1 MFSEIS
7 ELETIREQKS
17 RLSARER
24 ELTTPVLSDVGFIST
39 IYEWFKDLLKD
50 REKSR
55 RLLFEDREKFV
66 FIILRLYSIES
77 LAGGRIANGVRE
89 AIAQVLG
96 LKSHNSVSNFSRKL
110 AFRYKNYREFRKDGD
125 FLYGEIENRLK
136 YFQKENNRI

>member
-66 FIILRLYSIES
+66 FIILRLYSIE
-77 LAGGRIANGVRE
+77 
-89 AIAQVLG
+89 VLP
-96 LKSHNSVSNFSRKL
+96 VV
-110 AFRYKNYREFRKDGD
+110 A
-125 FLYGEIENRLK
+125 
-136 YFQKENNRI
+136 

>member
-66 FIILRLYSIES
+66 FIILE
-77 LAGGRIANGVRE
+77 GKDE
-89 AIAQVLG
+89 
-96 LKSHNSVSNFSRKL
+96 KSNNIWNF
-110 AFRYKNYREFRKDGD
+110 
-125 FLYGEIENRLK
+125 
-136 YFQKENNRI
+136 

>member
-1 MFSEIS
+1 M
-7 ELETIREQKS
+7 
-17 RLSARER
+17 
-24 ELTTPVLSDVGFIST
+24 
-39 IYEWFKDLLKD
+39 
-50 REKSR
+50 
-55 RLLFEDREKFV
+55 

-110 AFRYKNYREFRKDGD
+110 AFRYKNYRDFRKDVD

>member
-17 RLSARER
+17 RLSAREW

-55 RLLFEDREKFV
+55 RLLFEDREKICV
-66 FIILRLYSIES
+66 YHTAFILY
-77 LAGGRIANGVRE
+77 R
-89 AIAQVLG
+89 
-96 LKSHNSVSNFSRKL
+96 KSCRWSHS
-110 AFRYKNYREFRKDGD
+110 
-125 FLYGEIENRLK
+125 
-136 YFQKENNRI
+136 

>member
-17 RLSARER
+17 RLSAREW

-66 FIILRLYSIES
+66 FIILYR
-77 LAGGRIANGVRE
+77 
-89 AIAQVLG
+89 
-96 LKSHNSVSNFSRKL
+96 KSCRWSHS
-110 AFRYKNYREFRKDGD
+110 
-125 FLYGEIENRLK
+125 
-136 YFQKENNRI
+136 

>member
-50 REKSR
+50 REKSTA
-55 RLLFEDREKFV
+55 
-66 FIILRLYSIES
+66 FILY
-77 LAGGRIANGVRE
+77 R
-89 AIAQVLG
+89 
-96 LKSHNSVSNFSRKL
+96 KSCRWSHS
-110 AFRYKNYREFRKDGD
+110 
-125 FLYGEIENRLK
+125 
-136 YFQKENNRI
+136 